1 LLQTSSVDPAKRH
14 NIWEDMQGIVAS
26 RGKYVA
32 QQSLI
37 MRKDISIPQRAKEMY
52 IALNVH
58 HNEVTK
64 C

>member
-1 LLQTSSVDPAKRH
+1 
-14 NIWEDMQGIVAS
+14 MQGIVAS
-26 RGKYVA
+26 REKYVA

-37 MRKDISIPQRAKEMY
+37 LGKEIYNAQRAKEMY

>member
-1 LLQTSSVDPAKRH
+1 
-14 NIWEDMQGIVAS
+14 MQGIVAS